1 MLFYQLSTIDHQL
14 PSVLDGFGFSQDDD
28 FYFTGV
34 SEIFFDGSGTLFGE
48 LGGFAV
54 VDSV

>member
-1 MLFYQLSTIDHQL
+1 M
-14 PSVLDGFGFSQDDD
+14 LDGFGFSQDDD
-28 FYFTGV
+28 FYFAGV